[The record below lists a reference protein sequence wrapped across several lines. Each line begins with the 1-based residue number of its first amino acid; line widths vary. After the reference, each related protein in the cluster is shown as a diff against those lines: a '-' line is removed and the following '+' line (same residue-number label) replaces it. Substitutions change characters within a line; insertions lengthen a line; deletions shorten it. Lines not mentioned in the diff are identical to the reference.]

1 MKIAQQIAN
10 MLTEDPDI
18 IHEIAAGD
26 GGDIR
31 GLGGGPRVRN
41 VGTTALRGNV
51 ASTGGRYEKALQQQA
66 DKGVDSK
73 KFVKEIQTAIVRGA
87 KMLAD
92 RPDELE
98 EFLKLVKSTV
108 NSDLLKIAAYYR
120 KRQGGENEEQL
131 V

>member
-1 MKIAQQIAN
+1 MKKIQQIAN

-18 IHEIAAGD
+18 LIEIAAGD

-51 ASTGGRYEKALQQQA
+51 ASTGDRYGRALQQQA

-87 KMLAD
+87 EMLSD

-120 KRQGGENEEQL
+120 KKQDEGDEQL